1 MLFPFRH
8 VEGMEQRHMR
18 QRRSHLTSSAGQSL
32 VLFALAL
39 PLFFSLCALV
49 LDGTSAMVGKRQ
61 MQNAADASALAAAQE
76 LAPAAAAA
84 KSCGG
89 DVGCLQTVRHANAS
103 TVAAAAGDYSDKNG
117 GPESV
122 HECTGAADTNC

>member
-1 MLFPFRH
+1 
-8 VEGMEQRHMR
+8 MEQRHMR
-18 QRRSHLTSSAGQSL
+18 QGRIDLRSSAGQSL

-49 LDGTSAMVGKRQ
+49 LDGTSAMVDKRQ

-84 KSCGG
+84 EACAG
-89 DVGCLQTVRHANAS
+89 DAGCLETVQTAHAS
-103 TVAAAAGDYSDKNG
+103 TVAATAA
-117 GPESV
+117 
-122 HECTGAADTNC
+122 